1 MKSVS
6 GISSRGKSCLN
17 IARSSSVILMQPKL
31 LHQTNTSRTRPHPRS
46 LCLLRRISPD
56 RYIPFRGRGMTTRTR
71 APLPVME
78 RGWGEV
84 CMKGRGWGLKNFSS
98 SSLIRRRTSSINLM
112 RTIGQNILI
121 FCLSVGDMKASMR
134 GSGYGCKKTFLT
146 M

>member
-1 MKSVS
+1 MYRERVDWWDEFFAKKMITDFFSILLVGVS
-6 GISSRGKSCLN
+6 HVDSDDVHRQFTGNKI
-17 IARSSSVILMQPKL
+17 
-31 LHQTNTSRTRPHPRS
+31 RPHPHLFS
-46 LCLLRRISPD
+46 WQRRV
-56 RYIPFRGRGMTTRTR
+56 TTRTR
-71 APLPVME
+71 APLPVMK